1 MTRHPLA
8 LAALEDR
15 ALAGRVA
22 SGRRLRRRI
31 EIALEVALFAAIAA
45 ELWIGV
51 LRSAALY
58 HPL

>member
-1 MTRHPLA
+1 MTRFA
-8 LAALEDR
+8 LAFLEDR
-15 ALAGRVA
+15 ALARRVA
-22 SGRRLRRRI
+22 DGRRRRRWV
-31 EIALEVALFAAIAA
+31 EIALEVVLFAAIAA